1 MEVQVFLAAPF
12 LNCTLKSSVVKG
24 ELAMLRIYKTEEVG
38 KLVKLKKFR
47 SITNAWFN
55 LVNPTGKEI
64 EQVSGLLKVDADI
77 LQNSLDA
84 DERSRVEME
93 DGVFSAIVNLP
104 LLDEEGNFD
113 TLPCGLVFS
122 KGNFLTICSKD
133 NRIISSFNKN
143 TAKTFDTR
151 RRTRFMLAILYKIT
165 QFYLRYLAIINRKT
179 ERLEDALK
187 RTTHNEELFQ
197 LMEIQKS
204 LVYFTTALRD
214 NQLVLE
220 KILRMTKSPASSKML
235 AFTEDDTDLLED
247 VIVENKQAIEMVDMH
262 RSILEGMM
270 DGFASIINNNLN
282 QIMKFLAAITIV
294 LSIPTM
300 LGTFWGMNVAVPFAD
315 MTYGFGAV
323 IALTLIGTLIVIFYF
338 RKKGMF

>member
-1 MEVQVFLAAPF
+1 M
-12 LNCTLKSSVVKG
+12 LK
-24 ELAMLRIYKTEEVG
+24 IYKTEEAG

-47 SITNAWFN
+47 VVSKAWFN
-55 LVNPTGKEI
+55 LINPSGKEI
-64 EQVSGLLKVDADI
+64 EQVSSMLKVDADI
-77 LQNSLDA
+77 LLNSLDA
-84 DERSRVEME
+84 DERSRVELDE
-93 DGVFSAIVNLP
+93 GVFSVIVNLP

-122 KGNFLTICSKD
+122 KGNFLTICSRD

-151 RRTRFMLAILYKIT
+151 ERTKFMLSILYKIT
-165 QFYLRYLAIINRKT
+165 QYYLRYLAIINRRT
-179 ERLEDALK
+179 DHIEDALK
-187 RTTHNEELFQ
+187 QTTNNQELFQ
-197 LMEIQKS
+197 LIEIQKS

-214 NQLVLE
+214 NHLVLE
-220 KILRMTKSPASSKML
+220 KILRMTKSPSTSKLL

-270 DGFASIINNNLN
+270 DGFASIINNNVN

-300 LGTFWGMNVAVPFAD
+300 MGTFWGMNVAVPVAASA
-315 MTYGFGAV
+315 YGFWIV
-323 IALTLIGTLIVIFYF
+323 ISLSLLATLVVIFYF

>member
-1 MEVQVFLAAPF
+1 
-12 LNCTLKSSVVKG
+12 
-24 ELAMLRIYKTEEVG
+24 MLRIYKTEETG
-38 KLVKLKKFR
+38 KLVKLKIIKAV
-47 SITNAWFN
+47 SHAWFN
-55 LVNPTGKEI
+55 LINPVGKEI
-64 EQVSGLLKVDADI
+64 DEVSSMLKVDADI
-77 LQNSLDA
+77 LRNALDA
-84 DERSRVEME
+84 DERSRVEFDE
-93 DGVFSAIVNLP
+93 GILSAIVNLP

-122 KGNFLTICSKD
+122 GRNFLTICSRD
-133 NRIISSFNKN
+133 NRILSSFNKN

-151 RRTRFMLAILYKIT
+151 ERTKFMLSILYKTT

-179 ERLEDALK
+179 EHIEDSLK
-187 RTTHNEELFQ
+187 QTTHNEELFQ
-197 LMEIQKS
+197 LMDIQKS

-214 NQLVLE
+214 NQLMLE
-220 KILRMTKSPASSKML
+220 KLLRMTKSPATTKLL
-235 AFTEDDTDLLED
+235 AFTEDDVDLLED

-294 LSIPTM
+294 LSVPTM
-300 LGTFWGMNVAVPFAD
+300 LGSFWGMNVPMPFGNLA
-315 MTYGFGAV
+315 YGFGAV
-323 IALTLIGTLIVIFYF
+323 VLISLLATLIVIFYF

>member
-1 MEVQVFLAAPF
+1 
-12 LNCTLKSSVVKG
+12 
-24 ELAMLRIYKTEEVG
+24 MLRIYKTEDGG
-38 KLVKLKKFR
+38 KLVKLKRFGKVAK
-47 SITNAWFN
+47 AWFN
-55 LVNPTGKEI
+55 LTNPTSAEI
-64 EQVSGLLKVDADI
+64 TKVSSLLAVDSDI
-77 LQNSLDA
+77 LRNSLDA
-84 DERSRVEME
+84 DERSRVELDE
-93 DGVFSAIVNLP
+93 GIFSTIVNLP
-104 LLDEEGNFD
+104 LLDEDGNFD

-122 KGNFLTICSKD
+122 GENFLTICSKD
-133 NRIISSFNKN
+133 NRILSSFNKN
-143 TAKTFDTR
+143 TAKSFDTR
-151 RRTRFMLAILYKIT
+151 ERTKFMLSILYKIT

-179 ERLEDALK
+179 EHIEDSLK
-187 RTTHNEELFQ
+187 QTTHNEELFQ

-220 KILRMTKSPASSKML
+220 KILRMTKSPASSKYL
-235 AFTEDDTDLLED
+235 AFTEDDIDLLED

-282 QIMKFLAAITIV
+282 QIMKFLAALTIV

-300 LGTFWGMNVAVPFAD
+300 LGTFWGMNVGVPFLNEAV
-315 MTYGFGAV
+315 GFGVV
-323 IALTLIGTLIVIFYF
+323 IALSLLATLVVILYF

>member
-1 MEVQVFLAAPF
+1 
-12 LNCTLKSSVVKG
+12 
-24 ELAMLRIYKTEEVG
+24 MLRIYKTEDGG
-38 KLVKLKKFR
+38 KLVKLKRFSR
-47 SITNAWFN
+47 VTHAWFS
-55 LVNPTGKEI
+55 LTNPTSAEI
-64 EQVSGLLKVDADI
+64 TKVSSLLAVDSDI
-77 LQNSLDA
+77 LRNSLDA
-84 DERSRVEME
+84 DERSRVELDE
-93 DGVFSAIVNLP
+93 GVFSTIVNLP
-104 LLDEEGNFD
+104 LLDEDGNFD

-122 KGNFLTICSKD
+122 GENFLTICSRD
-133 NRIISSFNKN
+133 NRILSSFNKN
-143 TAKTFDTR
+143 TAKSFDTR
-151 RRTRFMLAILYKIT
+151 ERTKFMLSILYKIT

-179 ERLEDALK
+179 EHIEDSLK
-187 RTTHNEELFQ
+187 QTTHNEELFQ

-220 KILRMTKSPASSKML
+220 KILRMTKSPASSKYL

-300 LGTFWGMNVAVPFAD
+300 LGTFWGMNVGVPFLNQ
-315 MTYGFGAV
+315 TVGFGVV
-323 IALTLIGTLIVIFYF
+323 IALSLLATLVVILYF

>member
-1 MEVQVFLAAPF
+1 M
-12 LNCTLKSSVVKG
+12 LK
-24 ELAMLRIYKTEEVG
+24 IYKTEETG
-38 KLVKLKKFR
+38 KLAKLKKSK
-47 SITNAWFN
+47 SISKSWFN
-55 LVNPTGKEI
+55 LINPTAEEI
-64 EQVSGLLKVDADI
+64 RQVSQLLKVDSDI
-77 LQNSLDA
+77 LRNSLDA
-84 DERSRVEME
+84 DERSRVELDE
-93 DGVFSAIVNLP
+93 GIFSTIVNLP

-122 KGNFLTICSKD
+122 GDNFLTICSRD
-133 NRIISSFNKN
+133 NRILSSFNKN
-143 TAKTFDTR
+143 TTKTFDTR
-151 RRTRFMLAILYKIT
+151 ERTKFMLSILYKIT

-179 ERLEDALK
+179 EHLEDALK
-187 RTTHNEELFQ
+187 QTTHNEELFQ

-220 KILRMTKSPASSKML
+220 KILRMTKSPASSKLL

-300 LGTFWGMNVAVPFAD
+300 LGTFWGMNVAVPFAND
-315 MTYGFGAV
+315 MSYGFGAV
-323 IALTLIGTLIVIFYF
+323 ILLSLLGTLLVILYF
-338 RKKGMF
+338 KKKGMF

>member
-1 MEVQVFLAAPF
+1 M
-12 LNCTLKSSVVKG
+12 LK
-24 ELAMLRIYKTEEVG
+24 IYKTEEAG
-38 KLVKLKKFR
+38 KLVKLKK
-47 SITNAWFN
+47 SKTISKSWFS
-55 LVNPTGKEI
+55 LINPSAEEI
-64 EQVSGLLKVDADI
+64 RQVSQLLKVDSDI
-77 LQNSLDA
+77 LLNSLDA
-84 DERSRVEME
+84 DERSRVELDE
-93 DGVFSAIVNLP
+93 GIFSTIVNLP
-104 LLDEEGNFD
+104 LLDEDGNFD

-122 KGNFLTICSKD
+122 GDNFLTICSRD
-133 NRIISSFNKN
+133 NRILGSFNKN

-151 RRTRFMLAILYKIT
+151 ERTKFMLLILYKIT

-179 ERLEDALK
+179 EHIEDALK
-187 RTTHNEELFQ
+187 QTTHNEELFD

-220 KILRMTKSPASSKML
+220 KILRMTKSPASARLL

-300 LGTFWGMNVAVPFAD
+300 LGTFWGMNVAVPFANI
-315 MTYGFGAV
+315 TYGFGAV
-323 IALTLIGTLIVIFYF
+323 ISLSLLGTLIVILFF
-338 RKKGMF
+338 KKKGMF

>member
-1 MEVQVFLAAPF
+1 M
-12 LNCTLKSSVVKG
+12 LK
-24 ELAMLRIYKTEEVG
+24 IYKTEEAG
-38 KLVKLKKFR
+38 KLVKLKK
-47 SITNAWFN
+47 SKTISKSWFN
-55 LVNPTGKEI
+55 LINPTAEEI
-64 EQVSGLLKVDADI
+64 RQVSTLLKVDSDI
-77 LQNSLDA
+77 LRNSLDA
-84 DERSRVEME
+84 DERSRVELDE
-93 DGVFSAIVNLP
+93 GVFSTIVNLP

-122 KGNFLTICSKD
+122 GENFLTICSKD
-133 NRIISSFNKN
+133 NRILSSFNKN

-151 RRTRFMLAILYKIT
+151 ERTKFMLSILYKIT

-179 ERLEDALK
+179 EHIEDALK
-187 RTTHNEELFQ
+187 QTTHNEELFD

-220 KILRMTKSPASSKML
+220 KILRMTKSPASARLL

-300 LGTFWGMNVAVPFAD
+300 LGTFWGMNVAVPFAN

-323 IALTLIGTLIVIFYF
+323 ISLSLLGTLGVILYF
-338 RKKGMF
+338 KKKGMF

>member
-1 MEVQVFLAAPF
+1 M
-12 LNCTLKSSVVKG
+12 LK
-24 ELAMLRIYKTEEVG
+24 IYKTEELG
-38 KLVKLKKFR
+38 KLVKLKK
-47 SITNAWFN
+47 SKTISKSWFS
-55 LVNPTGKEI
+55 LINPTAEEI
-64 EQVSGLLKVDADI
+64 RQVSTLLKVDSDI
-77 LQNSLDA
+77 LRNSLDA
-84 DERSRVEME
+84 DERSRVELDE
-93 DGVFSAIVNLP
+93 GIFSTIVNLP

-122 KGNFLTICSKD
+122 GDNFLTICSKD
-133 NRIISSFNKN
+133 NRILSSFNKN

-151 RRTRFMLAILYKIT
+151 ERTKFMLSILYKIT

-179 ERLEDALK
+179 EHIEDALK
-187 RTTHNEELFQ
+187 QTTHNEELFD

-220 KILRMTKSPASSKML
+220 KILRMTKSPASARLL

-300 LGTFWGMNVAVPFAD
+300 LGTFWGMNVAVPFAN

-323 IALTLIGTLIVIFYF
+323 ISLSLLGTLGVILYF
-338 RKKGMF
+338 KKKGMF